1 MIPGLK
7 ARVFSLHDV
16 LMYLAIARKH
26 MRLMALLICFSLMC
40 GLTFYIFAR
49 PVYHA
54 VALVHV
60 EDLSRPLDTDKIYN
74 DSQLQSVA
82 MQLTAPHILE
92 RTAHAL
98 GIDGSNRDLQEKYLT
113 KISARFNEE
122 RNLIVDVW
130 VAAPELANQWTETM
144 VREFLAF
151 RSEKRAEA
159 RNLLNGTYV
168 KDMEEVLTRLDRQT
182 FDKSKFQDERGLT
195 AALIRLK
202 SINTLPEDIAA
213 LQIRIDEMGR
223 VRVRL
228 QDPALEND
236 VVAKLS
242 LIASIE
248 DKGDAQLRVGQT
260 VATGG
265 ADRARNL
272 AEKKPADPNGASV
285 VVVPSLVK
293 TRPWD
298 TLLQEQQ
305 QVKAHLEELSK
316 TFLPANPKMAEP
328 MKRLADIEE
337 KLEAE
342 YQVAQARFDLEFQE
356 AINKKNDLEGKVPE
370 YDKIKQQYEKLLA
383 QVALF
388 DLSRVPYEGYFAKM
402 KSQTEG
408 AEYAGEKERVN
419 LQYAALLEVSESAV
433 SPNRAKLVLI
443 SLALGIAL
451 SLAIPFLIEYLD
463 HTLTNLEEVE
473 SAFRMR
479 GLGIVPQIDASSVDA
494 SSVGA
499 AALISRDES
508 HKDALIEN
516 FRVIRTNVLSMGT
529 LTKEPHVIMVT
540 SAMPKEGKTVVSS
553 NLAVSFA
560 HTGARTLLID
570 TDLRR
575 GRLHRLFGYRKDPGL
590 SNVLL
595 GEVTLEEACRPTGQE
610 NLTILSAG
618 RHLES
623 GTELLGSPRFRELM
637 QTLRER
643 YDRIVIDTPPVL
655 GLSETSIMQ
664 ALVDGVLF
672 VIWTGNTPARSAKS
686 AIDMLAAN
694 GANFYGFVL
703 NRLDLS
709 ATANYYQYYY
719 YSHDYY
725 YQHPLENA

>member
-1 MIPGLK
+1 MIPGFK

-26 MRLMALLICFSLMC
+26 VRLMALLICFSLMC

-54 VALVHV
+54 QAVIHV
-60 EDLSRPLDTDKIYN
+60 EDLSRPIDTDKLYN
-74 DSQLQSVA
+74 DSQLAAVS
-82 MQLTAPHILE
+82 MQLTAPHIME

-98 GIDGSNRDLQEKYLT
+98 GIDGSNRDLEEKYLT
-113 KISARFNEE
+113 KITAVLDQQH
-122 RNLIVDVW
+122 NLTVNVW
-130 VAAPELANQWTETM
+130 VATPELANNWTETM
-144 VREFLAF
+144 LREFVAY
-151 RSEKRAEA
+151 RSEKRIEDRDLKFKTFTKEVAEA
-159 RNLLNGTYV
+159 SG
-168 KDMEEVLTRLDRQT
+168 RLDLQT
-182 FDKSKFQDERGLT
+182 NEKISFQDQRGVT
-195 AALIRLK
+195 EALIRLK
-202 SINTLPEDIAA
+202 SISTLPDD
-213 LQIRIDEMGR
+213 LSRLTSRIDEMGR
-223 VRVRL
+223 VRIRL
-228 QDPALEND
+228 QDSSSEND

-248 DKGDAQLRVGQT
+248 EKSDTLLHVGQS
-260 VATGG
+260 VEKGSG
-265 ADRARNL
+265 NNADHSP
-272 AEKKPADPNGASV
+272 EKKSGDQGGTSV
-285 VVVPSLVK
+285 IVVPSLVK
-293 TRPWD
+293 SQRPWD
-298 TLLQEQQ
+298 SLLQEQQ
-305 QVKAHLEELSK
+305 QIKAHKDELSK
-316 TFLPANPKMAEP
+316 IFKDGSAKMAEP
-328 MKRLADIEE
+328 TKQLEAIQE

-342 YQVAQARFDLEFQE
+342 YQVAQTRFDLEFQE
-356 AINKKNDLEGKVPE
+356 QINKKKDLEGRLPE
-370 YDKIKQQYEKLLA
+370 YNAIKSKYEKLLTEA
-383 QVALF
+383 ALF
-388 DLSRVPYEGYFAKM
+388 NVSKLPYENYIAEM
-402 KSQTEG
+402 KRNLEATEYG
-408 AEYAGEKERVN
+408 GEKERLN
-419 LQYAALLEVSESAV
+419 FEYLALTQPSDGRPV

-443 SLALGIAL
+443 SLALGLAL
-451 SLAIPFLIEYLD
+451 AIGIPFLIEYLD

-473 SAFRMR
+473 SVFRMR
-479 GLGIVPQIDASSVDA
+479 GLGIVPQIDASS
-494 SSVGA
+494 SGA
-499 AALISRDES
+499 AALINRDEN
-508 HKDALIEN
+508 HTDALIEN
-516 FRVIRTNVLSMGT
+516 FRVIRTNVLSMGSM
-529 LTKEPHVIMVT
+529 TKEPHVIMVT

-595 GEVTLEEACRPTGQE
+595 GEATLEEACRSTGQE
-610 NLTILSAG
+610 NLTIISAG

-623 GTELLGSPRFRELM
+623 GTELLGSSRFRELM

-643 YDRIVIDTPPVL
+643 YDRIVVDTPPVL
-655 GLSETSIMQ
+655 GLSETAMMQ
-664 ALVDGVLF
+664 SLVDGVLF

-686 AIDMLAAN
+686 AVDMLAAN

>member
-26 MRLMALLICFSLMC
+26 VRLMALLICFSLMC

-54 VALVHV
+54 QALVLV
-60 EDLSRPLDTDKIYN
+60 EDLGRPLDADKLYN
-74 DSQLQSVA
+74 DSQLQTVA
-82 MQLTAPHILE
+82 MQLIAPNIQE

-113 KISARFNEE
+113 KISTRFNED
-122 RNLIVDVW
+122 RNLLIDVW
-130 VAAPELANQWTETM
+130 VATPELANQWTETM
-144 VREFLAF
+144 VREFLTA
-151 RSEKRAEA
+151 RTEKR
-159 RNLLNGTYV
+159 V
-168 KDMEEVLTRLDRQT
+168 KDRELILRTYTAAVKEGLERLERQT
-182 FDKSKFQDERGLT
+182 DDKGKLQDARGLT

-202 SINTLPEDIAA
+202 SINTLPEDLARLDA
-213 LQIRIDEMGR
+213 RIDEMGL
-223 VRVRL
+223 VRIRL
-228 QDPALEND
+228 QDPTLEND
-236 VVAKLS
+236 VIAKLS
-242 LIASIE
+242 LIASVE
-248 DKGDAQLRVGQT
+248 EKGENQLRVGQR

-265 ADRARNL
+265 ADL
-272 AEKKPADPNGASV
+272 ANNPKPADPNGSSV
-285 VVVPSLVK
+285 IVVPSLVK
-293 TRPWD
+293 SSRPWD
-298 TLLQEQQ
+298 ALLQEQQ
-305 QVKAHLEELSK
+305 QVKARIEELSK
-316 TFLPANPKMAEP
+316 TFLPTSAKMAGPKKE
-328 MKRLADIEE
+328 LEAIQE
-337 KLEAE
+337 KLTAE
-342 YQVAQARFDLEFQE
+342 YQVAQTRFDLEYQE
-356 AINKKNDLEGKVPE
+356 AINRRNDIKGKVPE
-370 YDKIKQQYEKLLA
+370 YDKIKREYEKLRA
-383 QVALF
+383 QDAL
-388 DLSRVPYEGYFAKM
+388 DGLSRVPYDAYVAEMLRKM
-402 KSQTEG
+402 EG
-408 AEYAGEKERVN
+408 AEYAGEKEKVN
-419 LQYAALLEVSESAV
+419 LTYSALWEKADRPV
-433 SPNRAKLVLI
+433 SPNRAKLVLF
-443 SLALGIAL
+443 
-451 SLAIPFLIEYLD
+451 SLAIGLVLSIAVPFLIEYLD
-463 HTLTNLEEVE
+463 HTLTNVEEVE
-473 SAFRMR
+473 NAFSMR
-479 GLGIVPQIDASSVDA
+479 GLGIVPQIDSSSTGVT
-494 SSVGA
+494 
-499 AALISRDES
+499 ALINRDES

-529 LTKEPHVIMVT
+529 LTQKEPHVIMVT

-595 GEVTLEEACRPTGQE
+595 GEVTLEQACRPTGQD

-623 GTELLGSPRFRELM
+623 GTELLGSPEFRALM
-637 QTLRER
+637 QTLRGR
-643 YDRIVIDTPPVL
+643 YDRIVVDTPPVL

-664 ALVDGVLF
+664 SHVDGVLF
-672 VIWTGNTPARSAKS
+672 VIWTGNTPARSAK
-686 AIDMLAAN
+686 AAVDMLAAN

>member
-26 MRLMALLICFSLMC
+26 VRLMALLICFSLMC

-54 VALVHV
+54 QALVRV
-60 EDLSRPLDTDKIYN
+60 EDLARPLDAGNIYN
-74 DSQLQSVA
+74 DSQLQTVA
-82 MQLTAPHILE
+82 MQLTAPNILE

-98 GIDGSNRDLQEKYLT
+98 GIDESNRDLQEKYLT
-113 KISARFNEE
+113 KISTRFNED

-130 VAAPELANQWTETM
+130 VATPDLANQWTETM
-144 VREFLAF
+144 VREFLTS
-151 RSEKRAEA
+151 RSEKR
-159 RNLLNGTYV
+159 V
-168 KDMEEVLTRLDRQT
+168 KDRDLIVKTYSKEMEEVLTRLDRQT
-182 FDKSKFQDERGLT
+182 FDKSKFQDARGLT
-195 AALIRLK
+195 EALIRLK
-202 SINTLPEDIAA
+202 SINTLPDDLAR
-213 LQIRIDEMGR
+213 LRTRIDEMGR

-248 DKGDAQLRVGQT
+248 EKGDAPLRVGQA

-265 ADRARNL
+265 EDRANNL
-272 AEKKPADPNGASV
+272 AEKKPADPNGTSV
-285 VVVPSLVK
+285 IVVPSLVK
-293 TRPWD
+293 SPRPWD
-298 TLLQEQQ
+298 ALLQEQQ
-305 QVKAHLEELSK
+305 QLKARIDELSK
-316 TFLPANPKMAEP
+316 KYLPANKNLAEP
-328 MKRLADIEE
+328 MKLLADIEE

-342 YQVAQARFDLEFQE
+342 YQVAQTRFDLEFQE
-356 AINKKNDLEGKVPE
+356 AINKKNDLEGKIPE
-370 YDKIKQQYEKLLA
+370 YDEIKRKYDKLLA
-383 QVALF
+383 QVALY
-388 DLSRVPYEGYFAKM
+388 DLSRVPYEAYVAEMNRKKEG
-402 KSQTEG
+402 TEF
-408 AEYAGEKERVN
+408 AGEKERVN
-419 LQYAALLEVSESAV
+419 LQYADLIDKSDRPV
-433 SPNRAKLVLI
+433 SPNRAKLVLV
-443 SLALGIAL
+443 
-451 SLAIPFLIEYLD
+451 SLAIGLALSVAVPFLIEYLD

-479 GLGIVPQIDASSVDA
+479 GLGIVPQIDASSV
-494 SSVGA
+494 GA
-499 AALISRDES
+499 AALINRDES

-516 FRVIRTNVLSMGT
+516 FRVIRTNVLSMGSM
-529 LTKEPHVIMVT
+529 TKEPHVIMVT

-595 GEVTLEEACRPTGQE
+595 NEVSLEEACRPTGQE

-623 GTELLGSPRFRELM
+623 GTELLGSPRFREVM

-643 YDRIVIDTPPVL
+643 YDRIVVDTPPVL

-664 ALVDGVLF
+664 TLVDGVLF

>member
-26 MRLMALLICFSLMC
+26 VRLMALLTCFSLTC

-54 VALVHV
+54 QALVHV
-60 EDLSRPLDTDKIYN
+60 EDLSRPLDTNILYN
-74 DSQLQSVA
+74 DGQLQSVA
-82 MQLTAPHILE
+82 MQLTAPNIIE

-98 GIDGSNRDLQEKYLT
+98 GIDGSNRDLQEKYLS
-113 KISARFNEE
+113 KISTRFNED

-130 VAAPELANQWTETM
+130 VAAPDLANQWTETM
-144 VREFLAF
+144 VREFLAS
-151 RSEKRAEA
+151 RSEKRIE
-159 RNLLNGTYV
+159 RRDLIVKTYS
-168 KDMEEVLTRLDRQT
+168 KEMEEVLTRLDRQT
-182 FDKSKFQDERGLT
+182 FDKSKFQDARGLT
-195 AALIRLK
+195 EALIRLK
-202 SINTLPEDIAA
+202 SVNTLIEDIAQ
-213 LQIRIDEMGR
+213 LRTRIDEMGR
-223 VRVRL
+223 VRIRL
-228 QDPALEND
+228 QSPALEND
-236 VVAKLS
+236 VIAKLS

-248 DKGDAQLRVGQT
+248 EKGDAQLRLGQT

-265 ADRARNL
+265 EDRANNL
-272 AEKKPADPNGASV
+272 AEKKPADPNGTSV

-293 TRPWD
+293 SPRPWD

-305 QVKAHLEELSK
+305 QVKARLEELSK

-328 MKRLADIEE
+328 MKHLADIEE

-342 YQVAQARFDLEFQE
+342 YQVAQTRFDLEFQE
-356 AINKKNDLEGKVPE
+356 AINKKNDLEGKIPE
-370 YDKIKQQYEKLLA
+370 YDEIKRKYDKLLA
-383 QVALF
+383 EVALY
-388 DLSRVPYEGYFAKM
+388 DLSRVPYEAYFAKM

-408 AEYAGEKERVN
+408 TEYAGDKERVN
-419 LQYAALLEVSESAV
+419 LQYADLIDKSEWPV
-433 SPNRAKLVLI
+433 SPNRAKLVLV
-443 SLALGIAL
+443 SLAIGLAL
-451 SLAIPFLIEYLD
+451 SIAIPFLIEYLD

-479 GLGIVPQIDASSVDA
+479 GLGIVPQIDASSV
-494 SSVGA
+494 GA
-499 AALISRDES
+499 AALISHDDS

-560 HTGARTLLID
+560 HTGARTLLVD

-595 GEVTLEEACRPTGQE
+595 NEVTLEEACRPTGQE

-623 GTELLGSPRFRELM
+623 GTELLGSPRFREIM
-637 QTLRER
+637 QTLRGR

>member
-26 MRLMALLICFSLMC
+26 VRLMTLLICFSLMC
-40 GLTFYIFAR
+40 GLTFYIFAQ

-54 VALVHV
+54 RALVHV
-60 EDLSRPLDTDKIYN
+60 EELSRPLDSAVLYN
-74 DSQLQSVA
+74 DSQLQAVA
-82 MQLTAPHILE
+82 MQLTAPHIRE
-92 RTAHAL
+92 RTARAL
-98 GIDGSNRDLQEKYLT
+98 GIVGSSRDLQQKYLT
-113 KISARFNEE
+113 KISAQFDQQ

-130 VAAPELANQWTETM
+130 VATPELANQWTETM
-144 VREFLAF
+144 VREFTTF
-151 RSEKRAEA
+151 RSEKRVEA
-159 RNLLNGTYV
+159 RNLLVATYS
-168 KDMEEVLTRLDRQT
+168 KEMEEVLTRLDRQT
-182 FDKSKFQDERGLT
+182 FDKSSFQDERGLT
-195 AALIRLK
+195 EALIRLK
-202 SINTLPEDIAA
+202 SIYTLPDDLA
-213 LQIRIDEMGR
+213 LLRTRIDEMGR
-223 VRVRL
+223 IRIRL
-228 QDPALEND
+228 QDPALASD
-236 VVAKLS
+236 IVAKLS

-248 DKGDAQLRVGQT
+248 EKSDTLLRVGQT

-265 ADRARNL
+265 VNRADNL
-272 AEKKPADPNGASV
+272 AEKKPGDPNGYNV

-293 TRPWD
+293 SPHSWD
-298 TLLQEQQ
+298 ALLQEQQ
-305 QVKAHLEELSK
+305 QVKAHIEELSK
-316 TFLPANPKMAEP
+316 TFLPTSARMAEP
-328 MKRLADIEE
+328 NKKLEAIQE
-337 KLEAE
+337 KLDAE
-342 YQVAQARFDLEFQE
+342 YQVAQTRFDLEYQE
-356 AINKKNDLEGKVPE
+356 LINKKSDLDGKLPE
-370 YDKIKQQYEKLLA
+370 YNEIKHKYEKLLS

-388 DLSRVPYEGYFAKM
+388 DLSRVNYAGIFSEM
-402 KSQTEG
+402 KRKTEG
-408 AEYAGEKERVN
+408 TEYAGEKERVN
-419 LQYAALLEVSESAV
+419 LQYAALLIVSDEPV
-433 SPNRAKLVLI
+433 SPNRAKLLLFSLVI
-443 SLALGIAL
+443 GLALA
-451 SLAIPFLIEYLD
+451 LAIPFLIEYLD

-479 GLGIVPQIDASSVDA
+479 GLGIVPQIDASSI
-494 SSVGA
+494 SA
-499 AALISRDES
+499 AALISQDES

-529 LTKEPHVIMVT
+529 LTKAPHVIMVT

-560 HTGARTLLID
+560 HTGARTLLVD

-664 ALVDGVLF
+664 AHVDGVLF

>member
-26 MRLMALLICFSLMC
+26 LRLMALLICFSLMC

-54 VALVHV
+54 QALVHV
-60 EDLSRPLDTDKIYN
+60 EYLARPMDAQIIYE
-74 DSQLQSVA
+74 DSQLQAVA
-82 MQLTAPHILE
+82 AQLTAPHILE

-98 GIDGSNRDLQEKYLT
+98 GINVSNRDLQEKYLT
-113 KISARFNEE
+113 KIVPVFDQQH
-122 RNLIVDVW
+122 NLIVDVW
-130 VAAPELANQWTETM
+130 VASPELANKWTETM
-144 VREFLAF
+144 VGEFLAF
-151 RSEKRAEA
+151 RAEKRVASRENLVKTFSQEMKEVLGRLDLQTSEKI
-159 RNLLNGTYV
+159 N
-168 KDMEEVLTRLDRQT
+168 
-182 FDKSKFQDERGLT
+182 FQDQRGLT
-195 AALIRLK
+195 EALIRLK
-202 SINTLPEDIAA
+202 SINSLPED
-213 LQIRIDEMGR
+213 LSRLRNRIDDMGR
-223 VRVRL
+223 VRIRL
-228 QDPALEND
+228 QDPALETD

-242 LIASIE
+242 LIASVE
-248 DKGDAQLRVGQT
+248 ENGDTQLHVGQT
-260 VATGG
+260 VSTGG
-265 ADRARNL
+265 ANRAENL
-272 AEKKPADPNGASV
+272 TEKKPADPNGASV

-293 TRPWD
+293 SQRPWD
-298 TLLQEQQ
+298 ALLQEQQ
-305 QVKAHLEELSK
+305 QIKARLDELSK

-328 MKRLADIEE
+328 VRQLQAIQE

-342 YQVAQARFDLEFQE
+342 YQVAQTRFDLEFQE
-356 AINKKNDLEGKVPE
+356 LINKKSDLEGKIPE
-370 YDKIKQQYEKLLA
+370 YDGIRHKYEKLLSE
-383 QVALF
+383 VALF
-388 DLSRVPYEGYFAKM
+388 DLSKMNYKDIYAKM
-402 KSQTEG
+402 QLQMEG
-408 AEYAGEKERVN
+408 TEYAGEKERVN
-419 LQYAALLEVSESAV
+419 LQYAALLDSSDRPV
-433 SPNRAKLVLI
+433 SPNRAKLVL
-443 SLALGIAL
+443 L
-451 SLAIPFLIEYLD
+451 SLAIGFALAAGVPFLIEYLD

-473 SAFRMR
+473 AAFHMR
-479 GLGIVPQIDASSVDA
+479 GLGIVPQIDASSA
-494 SSVGA
+494 GA
-499 AALISRDES
+499 AALISRDEG

-529 LTKEPHVIMVT
+529 MTKEPHVIMVT

-560 HTGARTLLID
+560 HTGARTLLVD

-595 GEVTLEEACRPTGQE
+595 GEVTLEQACRPTGQE
-610 NLTILSAG
+610 NLSILSAG

-643 YDRIVIDTPPVL
+643 YDRIVVDTPPVL

-664 ALVDGVLF
+664 AHVDGVLF

-686 AIDMLAAN
+686 AVDMLAAN

>member
-26 MRLMALLICFSLMC
+26 LRLMALLMCFSLMC

-54 VALVHV
+54 QALIHV
-60 EDLSRPLDTDKIYN
+60 EEVSRPLDSQIVYN

-98 GIDGSNRDLQEKYLT
+98 GIDVNNRDLQEKYLT
-113 KISARFNEE
+113 KIVPVFDLQH
-122 RNLIVDVW
+122 NLIIDVW
-130 VAAPELANQWTETM
+130 VATPELANQWTETM

-151 RSEKRAEA
+151 RSEKRVES
-159 RNLLNGTYV
+159 RTLLSKTFTQE
-168 KDMEEVLTRLDRQT
+168 MAEVLGRLDLQT
-182 FDKSKFQDERGLT
+182 SEKINFQDQRGLT
-195 AALIRLK
+195 EALIRLK
-202 SINTLPEDIAA
+202 SISTLPDDISR
-213 LQIRIDEMGR
+213 LSTRIDEMGR
-223 VRVRL
+223 VRIRL
-228 QDPALEND
+228 QDPSLEND
-236 VVAKLS
+236 VIAKLS

-248 DKGDAQLRVGQT
+248 EKSDTQLRVGQT

-265 ADRARNL
+265 ADRAGNL
-272 AEKKPADPNGASV
+272 SEKKAGDPNGTNV

-293 TRPWD
+293 ATHSWD
-298 TLLQEQQ
+298 ALLQDQQ
-305 QVKAHLEELSK
+305 QIKAHIEELSK
-316 TFLPANPKMAEP
+316 TFLPTSAKMAEP
-328 MKRLADIEE
+328 NKQLQAIQE

-356 AINKKNDLEGKVPE
+356 LINKKSDLQGKIPE
-370 YDKIKQQYEKLLA
+370 YDAIKHKYEKLLSE
-383 QVALF
+383 VALF
-388 DLSRVPYEGYFAKM
+388 DLSKVNYQGFLAQM
-402 KSQTEG
+402 KGQLEAT
-408 AEYAGEKERVN
+408 EYAGEKERVN
-419 LQYAALLEVSESAV
+419 LQYVALIDKSDRPV
-433 SPNRAKLVLI
+433 SPNRAKLVLVSLAI
-443 SLALGIAL
+443 GLALALGV
-451 SLAIPFLIEYLD
+451 PFLIEYLD

-473 SAFRMR
+473 STFRMR
-479 GLGIVPQIDASSVDA
+479 GLGIVPQIDASSA
-494 SSVGA
+494 GA
-499 AALISRDES
+499 AALINRDEN

-516 FRVIRTNVLSMGT
+516 FRVIRTNVLSMGSM
-529 LTKEPHVIMVT
+529 TKEPHVIMVT

-595 GEVTLEEACRPTGQE
+595 DEVTLEEACRTTGQE

-623 GTELLGSPRFRELM
+623 GTELLGSARFRELM

-643 YDRIVIDTPPVL
+643 YDRIVVDTPPVL
-655 GLSETSIMQ
+655 GLSETAMMQ
-664 ALVDGVLF
+664 SLVDGVLF

-686 AIDMLAAN
+686 AVDMLAAN

>member
-1 MIPGLK
+1 MIPGIK

-26 MRLMALLICFSLMC
+26 VRLMTLLICFSLMC

-54 VALVHV
+54 QALILV
-60 EDLSRPLDTDKIYN
+60 EDLGRPLDADKIYN
-74 DSQLQSVA
+74 DSQLQTVA
-82 MQLTAPHILE
+82 MQLIAPNILE

-113 KISARFNEE
+113 KISTRFNED
-122 RNLIVDVW
+122 RNLLIDVW
-130 VAAPELANQWTETM
+130 VATPELANQWTEAM
-144 VREFLAF
+144 VREFLTSRA
-151 RSEKRAEA
+151 EKR
-159 RNLLNGTYV
+159 V
-168 KDMEEVLTRLDRQT
+168 KDRDLLVKTYSTEMEEVLTRLDRQT
-182 FDKSKFQDERGLT
+182 FDKTKFQDERGLT
-195 AALIRLK
+195 EALIRLK
-202 SINTLPEDIAA
+202 SINTLPDD
-213 LQIRIDEMGR
+213 LSRLRSRIDEMGR

-228 QDPALEND
+228 LDPALEND

-242 LIASIE
+242 LIASVE
-248 DKGDAQLRVGQT
+248 EKGDDRLRVGQA

-265 ADRARNL
+265 DDRATNL
-272 AEKKPADPNGASV
+272 AEKRPADPNGASV
-285 VVVPSLVK
+285 IVVPSLVK
-293 TRPWD
+293 SPRPWD
-298 TLLQEQQ
+298 ALLQEQQ
-305 QVKAHLEELSK
+305 QLKARIDELSK
-316 TFLPANPKMAEP
+316 KFLPANKNLAEP
-328 MKRLADIEE
+328 MKLLADIEE
-337 KLEAE
+337 KLAAE
-342 YQVAQARFDLEFQE
+342 YQVAQTRFDLELQE
-356 AINKKNDLEGKVPE
+356 ALNKKKDLEGKIPE
-370 YDKIKQQYEKLLA
+370 YNEITQKYQKLLS
-383 QVALF
+383 QVALY
-388 DLSRVPYEGYFAKM
+388 DLSRVNYEGIFADM
-402 KSQTEG
+402 KRKTEG
-408 AEYAGEKERVN
+408 TEYAGGKERVN
-419 LQYAALLEVSESAV
+419 LTYSALWEKADRPV
-433 SPNRAKLVLI
+433 SPNRTKLVLF
-443 SLALGIAL
+443 
-451 SLAIPFLIEYLD
+451 SLAIGLVLSVAVPFLIEYLD
-463 HTLTNLEEVE
+463 HTLTNVEEVE
-473 SAFRMR
+473 SAFSMR
-479 GLGIVPQIDASSVDA
+479 GLGIVPQIDSS
-494 SSVGA
+494 SSGVT
-499 AALISRDES
+499 ALISRDES
-508 HKDALIEN
+508 HKDTLIEN

-529 LTKEPHVIMVT
+529 LTQKEPHVIMVT

-560 HTGARTLLID
+560 HTGVRTLLID

-595 GEVTLEEACRPTGQE
+595 GEVTLDQACRPTGQD

-623 GTELLGSPRFRELM
+623 GTELLGSPEFRELM
-637 QTLRER
+637 QTLRGR
-643 YDRIVIDTPPVL
+643 YDRIVVDTPPVL

-664 ALVDGVLF
+664 SHVDGVLF

-686 AIDMLAAN
+686 AVDMLSAN